1 MKLWRNFYQNKF
13 RILKPTLIVK
23 KSVYDFIIKTTK
35 ESPDVETGGILMGH
49 DKEPLTVHV
58 THASLP
64 GPNAFHSA
72 TKFVRDTEYCSKIL
86 LENYNNF
93 GVDYVGEWHS
103 HIVPLHGMSTGDYLT
118 VGSIMNDPDYK
129 FNAFAVI
136 VAVLKKDEVNLIGYV
151 SSNRYIQ
158 NVGITIEDD

>member
-1 MKLWRNFYQNKF
+1 
-13 RILKPTLIVK
+13 
-23 KSVYDFIIKTTK
+23 
-35 ESPDVETGGILMGH
+35 
-49 DKEPLTVHV
+49 
-58 THASLP
+58 
-64 GPNAFHSA
+64 
-72 TKFVRDTEYCSKIL
+72 
-86 LENYNNF
+86 
-93 GVDYVGEWHS
+93 
-103 HIVPLHGMSTGDYLT
+103 MSTGDYLT

>member
-1 MKLWRNFYQNKF
+1 MMRAINSSCHPRF
-13 RILKPTLIVK
+13 
-23 KSVYDFIIKTTK
+23 
-35 ESPDVETGGILMGH
+35 
-49 DKEPLTVHV
+49 
-58 THASLP
+58 AS

-86 LENYNNF
+86 LEHYNNF
-93 GVDYVGEWHS
+93 GVDYRKWHS

-136 VAVLKKDEVNLIGYV
+136 VAVLKKDEVNLI
-151 SSNRYIQ
+151 SYI
-158 NVGITIEDD
+158 VK